1 MTQDARSPLRDGV
14 LAARPAH
21 DRPRILLAEDDADMR
36 QLIVEALRRDGY
48 DVVTAS
54 DGGRLLVALARQ
66 FAEDRV
72 EPRVDL
78 ILSDVRMPVCTG
90 MQILEQLRAADCK
103 MPVILMT
110 AFGDGTTRQRAHAL
124 GALLFEKPLE
134 LDELRTAV
142 SIVLRSRS

>member
-1 MTQDARSPLRDGV
+1 
-14 LAARPAH
+14 
-21 DRPRILLAEDDADMR
+21 MR